1 MSRDCRPLGGKAG
14 EADIR
19 QQRLC
24 GPQPVEKIPG
34 PEQQQPRQQGK
45 IVRGHEARAGK
56 AQPRREKICVP
67 APRQHKYRNPGKA
80 EKPVIDV
87 PHQQKQAER
96 TGQPQPGRNAVQP
109 PPQRHGQ
116 QHCCSQKCQHAEAHR
131 VLRHRQRRNKGHGQP
146 AAEAHQPPAQRMAP
160 HLPAVAGQQ
169 DKRAA
174 DALLPDIG
182 PEAVIPT
189 PRQSPEINKI
199 PAAVIGHHA
208 QQRQPPQG
216 IQRAGA
222 IWFHSAPPLRDILT
236 LINVP

>member
-1 MSRDCRPLGGKAG
+1 MPPYGGKAG

-19 QQRLC
+19 QQRLS

-80 EKPVIDV
+80 EKPVIEV

-116 QHCCSQKCQHAEAHR
+116 QHAVPRNVSTPK
-131 VLRHRQRRNKGHGQP
+131 RHGSSGIASAVTRDTASP
-146 AAEAHQPPAQRMAP
+146 AAFQGRIKRSSCKPAGSMVK
-160 HLPAVAGQQ
+160 L
-169 DKRAA
+169 
-174 DALLPDIG
+174 
-182 PEAVIPT
+182 
-189 PRQSPEINKI
+189 
-199 PAAVIGHHA
+199 
-208 QQRQPPQG
+208 
-216 IQRAGA
+216 
-222 IWFHSAPPLRDILT
+222 
-236 LINVP
+236 

>member
-1 MSRDCRPLGGKAG
+1 MAEKPG

-109 PPQRHGQ
+109 P
-116 QHCCSQKCQHAEAHR
+116 
-131 VLRHRQRRNKGHGQP
+131 
-146 AAEAHQPPAQRMAP
+146 AQRMAP

-189 PRQSPEINKI
+189 PRQSLEINKI

-222 IWFHSAPPLRDILT
+222 IWFHSAPPFAGY
-236 LINVP
+236 INSYKRTINPAAFQGRIKRSSCKPAGSMVKL